1 VPRFK
6 TSARR
11 LLLRHKLFDPA
22 FYLERYPDLAAARVH
37 PFAHYLLHGAA
48 EGRKPN
54 PWFDPDYYLARSPQA
69 RRRVDLNG
77 RDPFVDFLEH
87 DATEHSSPHP
97 LVDGA
102 CDGARRRGELSN
114 TAGLA
119 TEGAQFT
126 CDS

>member
-1 VPRFK
+1 VRRFK

-11 LLLRHKLFDPA
+11 LFLRRKLFDAA
-22 FYLERYPDLAAARVH
+22 FYLERYPDLAAANVH

-87 DATEHSSPHP
+87 GAKEHSSPHP
-97 LVDGA
+97 LCGGLEQPA
-102 CDGARRRGELSN
+102 PRRGQFSN
-114 TAGLA
+114 TPA

>member
-1 VPRFK
+1 M
-6 TSARR
+6 RR
-11 LLLRHKLFDPA
+11 LFQRSKLFDSP
-22 FYLERYPDLAAARVH
+22 FYLERYPDVAAARVH
-37 PFAHYLLHGAA
+37 PLAHYLLNGAA

-77 RDPFVDFLEH
+77 RDPFVDYLEH
-87 DATEHSSPHP
+87 GAKEKSSTHP
-97 LVDGA
+97 LRNGLPEA
-102 CDGARRRGELSN
+102 AFRRGQLINAPSP
-114 TAGLA
+114 A

>member
-1 VPRFK
+1 VRRFK
-6 TSARR
+6 TSVRR
-11 LLLRHKLFDPA
+11 LFLRRKLFDPA
-22 FYLERYPDLAAARVH
+22 FYLERYPDVAAARMH
-37 PFAHYLLHGAA
+37 PFAHYLLNGAA

-87 DATEHSSPHP
+87 GAKEHSSPHP
-97 LVDGA
+97 LYAGA
-102 CDGARRRGELSN
+102 PRRGQLSN
-114 TAGLA
+114 APSPA